1 MATKEYF
8 PGLGKIKFEGK
19 NSKNPLAYHYYDA
32 EKVIM
37 GKKMK
42 DWLKFSMAWWHTL
55 CAEGV
60 TSLASGQKNSRGMVT
75 LTRCKLQ
82 RIRWMQAL
90 SSCRS

>member
-8 PGLGKIKFEGK
+8 PGLGKRCVPK
-19 NSKNPLAYHYYDA
+19 A
-32 EKVIM
+32 
-37 GKKMK
+37 
-42 DWLKFSMAWWHTL
+42 
-55 CAEGV
+55 V

>member
-37 GKKMK
+37 G
-42 DWLKFSMAWWHTL
+42 S
-55 CAEGV
+55 
-60 TSLASGQKNSRGMVT
+60 
-75 LTRCKLQ
+75 CKEV
-82 RIRWMQAL
+82 
-90 SSCRS
+90 